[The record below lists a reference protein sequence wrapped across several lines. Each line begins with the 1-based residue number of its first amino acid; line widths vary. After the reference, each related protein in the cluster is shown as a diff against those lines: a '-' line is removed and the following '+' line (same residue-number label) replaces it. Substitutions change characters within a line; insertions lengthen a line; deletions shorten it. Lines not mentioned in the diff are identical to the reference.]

1 MSKKQWLYT
10 GFFAVLLVVFYFFI
24 FWGTGYGTKK
34 ISLIRSIKNFTFVNQ
49 DGQYFSE
56 QDMLGKVSVV
66 EYFFTTCTSVCPRMN
81 KYMDEVYDEFKDEK
95 DFQIVAHTSLPAIDT
110 VARLKRYADSLNIN
124 TKKWVLLTGRKD
136 SLYSMARN
144 VYGLDDPNNQVV
156 DIKDDFVHTQFF
168 RLVDKNG
175 NVRGAVYD
183 GLKKE
188 DINLLKE
195 DIKILLKEKQGGNSG
210 AGNVFGNS
218 MK

>member
-24 FWGTGYGTKK
+24 FWDTGYGTKK
-34 ISLIRSIKNFTFVNQ
+34 ISLIRSIKSFTFVNQ

-81 KYMDEVYDEFKDEK
+81 KYMDEVYNEFKEEK

-124 TKKWVLLTGRKD
+124 TKKWILLTGRKD